1 MPVSHDFTV
10 AENGYHIRVS
20 NDGRLWSQPLPFV
33 VFDGL
38 CLACSSRGRQ
48 CEIKVG
54 KYTHTTL

>member
-38 CLACSSRGRQ
+38 CLACSSRDRQ

>member
-38 CLACSSRGRQ
+38 CLGCSSRDRQ
-48 CEIKVG
+48 FEIKVG
-54 KYTHTTL
+54 KYRHTT